1 MTAGSGI
8 LKNCGNQTPGEQS
21 CIINDV
27 CSAGNSVIQWQWVE
41 GKVEVNLLPQQEG
54 TLLNIS
60 LHMAKICLSAQLSCD
75 SFL

>member
-1 MTAGSGI
+1 MTAGRGI

-27 CSAGNSVIQWQWVE
+27 CGAGNSVTQWDWVE
-41 GKVEVNLLPQQEG
+41 GKVEVHQQEG
-54 TLLNIS
+54 TLLNIT
-60 LHMAKICLSAQLSCD
+60 LHMAKVCLSEQLSCD